1 MKGVPRRCRG
11 QPGQH
16 SLRKEVL
23 IIIGCAGRKAMTY
36 TDLLG
41 IVVAYEFLAMQL
53 LLSYQNVVANET
65 QSLITRVTDS

>member
-11 QPGQH
+11 QPGQL
-16 SLRKEVL
+16 SFRKEVS

-41 IVVAYEFLAMQL
+41 IVVAYEFLVMQL
-53 LLSYQNVVANET
+53 LLSYQNVVANEI

>member
-1 MKGVPRRCRG
+1 
-11 QPGQH
+11 
-16 SLRKEVL
+16 
-23 IIIGCAGRKAMTY
+23 MTY